1 MRAAALIT
9 VSNLQSQLLESDSQ
23 EPNIQEQR
31 RTPSPAAALTTSC
44 VLVKRKP
51 ETPLEDQTDSLAAPE
66 FNVNLSAS
74 TSAVSDLCNQEAT
87 VSLTRIPLLESE
99 YPFYSFNISRSLLP
113 IAISMTNPAIC
124 TT

>member
-44 VLVKRKP
+44 VSVKREP
-51 ETPLEDQTDSLAAPE
+51 ESPLKDQTDRQT
-66 FNVNLSAS
+66 AS
-74 TSAVSDLCNQEAT
+74 QH
-87 VSLTRIPLLESE
+87 
-99 YPFYSFNISRSLLP
+99 RSSP
-113 IAISMTNPAIC
+113 
-124 TT
+124 